1 MTASPAVEILCSMDA
16 ILEGAGEGGD
26 MSRLRATRFRLWVA
40 RRRARIVAAALV
52 AVLVYAV
59 PSVVVAD
66 VLTKGTH
73 SVSGVNPDSIGAT
86 HVDVS
91 FPSRDAGLTLRGWL
105 FRAPVPTGRSVVFV
119 HGWQSNRTDTDF
131 GIDRI
136 AHDMLQ
142 HGYDALLFDLRSCGT
157 SDGDRFT
164 LAATEPHDLLG
175 AVDFMRSRGY
185 ATSAMTV
192 IGDSMGAAT
201 VLEAAPQLR
210 DVAALVA
217 DSAFSELAPLL
228 STELPKRTHL
238 PSFFNWGIETAAG
251 SLFGVD
257 PSLRPVDAVRSL
269 PDRAFLFFHAS
280 GDDLIPVADATELR
294 QASANPGS
302 ELVIVPAQ
310 GHVHTYKQDP
320 AAYMRVLYAFVDRQ
334 IAGA

>member
-1 MTASPAVEILCSMDA
+1 MTASPAVEILCSVDA
-16 ILEGAGEGGD
+16 ILDGAREGGD
-26 MSRLRATRFRLWVA
+26 VVRLRARRFCRWAA
-40 RRRARIVAAALV
+40 RRRARIAAGALLV
-52 AVLVYAV
+52 VLAYAV

-73 SVSGVNPDSIGAT
+73 TVSGLDPGDIGAT
-86 HVDVS
+86 HADVS

-105 FRAPVPTGRSVVFV
+105 FQAPHPTGRSVIFV

-136 AHDMLQ
+136 AHDMIQ

-164 LAATEPHDLLG
+164 LATTEPHDLLG
-175 AVDFMRSRGY
+175 AVDFLRARGY
-185 ATSAMTV
+185 ATSKMAV

-217 DSAFSELAPLL
+217 DSAFSELSPLL

-238 PSFFNWGIETAAG
+238 PSFFNWGVETAAR
-251 SLFGVD
+251 SLYGVD
-257 PSLRPVDAVRSL
+257 PDLRPVDAVRSL
-269 PDRAFLFFHAS
+269 PDRAFLFLHAS

-310 GHVHTYKQDP
+310 GHVQTYKHDP
-320 AAYMRVLYAFVDRQ
+320 AAYMRVLYAFLDGQ
-334 IAGA
+334 IARA